1 MLRGECHEAEASEAS
16 LTIDAAVSSHCQSQH
31 PGFTARLQQSPLPL
45 DPAVSR
51 HRLVTGLVFRL
62 VSVSESISTITVAKM
77 RQF

>member
-1 MLRGECHEAEASEAS
+1 MLRGERHEAEASGAS
-16 LTIDAAVSSHCQSQH
+16 LTVNSAVSGHCHCQH
-31 PGFTARLQQSPLPL
+31 PGFTARLQQARSRWT
-45 DPAVSR
+45 PAVSR

>member
-16 LTIDAAVSSHCQSQH
+16 LTMHAAVSGYCHGQH
-31 PGFTARLQQSPLPL
+31 PGFTARLQPARLPL

>member
-16 LTIDAAVSSHCQSQH
+16 LTLNTAAQSHCHGQH
-31 PGFTARLQQSPLPL
+31 PGFTARLQPARLPL

>member
-16 LTIDAAVSSHCQSQH
+16 LTLNTAAQSHCHSQH
-31 PGFTARLQQSPLPL
+31 PSFPTRLEQARLPL

-62 VSVSESISTITVAKM
+62 VTVSESISTITVAQM